1 MASQKVIE
9 SLGGYGRR
17 SIVAFLQAT
26 QVALIPI
33 RCFSMLLS
41 IHLPPYPKF
50 RLHSDFVFNLI
61 HSLLTTELDIALIAW
76 PPE

>member
-1 MASQKVIE
+1 
-9 SLGGYGRR
+9 
-17 SIVAFLQAT
+17 
-26 QVALIPI
+26 
-33 RCFSMLLS
+33 MLLS